1 MAKQIIS
8 NPVVIIASGTV
19 TSNCSQVTIHLT
31 ADSKDTTNFGSL
43 GWTESVGGLKSGTVS
58 FEWQNDYA
66 AAALDSTFMP
76 LLGTQV
82 AFEIHPASTA
92 AVSSANPKY
101 TGTLLVT
108 EYSPVDSAVG
118 DLATFKT
125 SWPTVGVVTRGT
137 A

>member
-1 MAKQIIS
+1 MAKQIVT
-8 NPVVIIASGTV
+8 NPVVIIAAGTV
-19 TSNCSQVTIHLT
+19 SGNCRQATISLS
-31 ADSKDTTNFGSL
+31 AAKQDATNFGSL
-43 GWTESVGGLKSGTVS
+43 GWEESIGGLKSGTVS
-58 FEWQNDYA
+58 FEWQQDWTA
-66 AAALDSTFMP
+66 AAIDATFFP

-101 TGTLLVT
+101 SGTLLVT
-108 EYSPVDSAVG
+108 EYAPMDSAVG